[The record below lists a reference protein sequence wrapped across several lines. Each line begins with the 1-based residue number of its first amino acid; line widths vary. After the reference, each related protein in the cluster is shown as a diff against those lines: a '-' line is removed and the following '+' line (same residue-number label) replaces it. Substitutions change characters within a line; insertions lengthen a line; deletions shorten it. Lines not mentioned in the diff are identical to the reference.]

1 MKTPGEFLG
10 TEEEYAPGSGS
21 YQEGGSIN
29 ASLFGELSVD
39 RERRLNV
46 SAVCSVPARLKV
58 GMVVYGRV
66 EEIFEPVAL
75 VRVDPITMGNERQV
89 LEQFYCV
96 LHVSRVKMGYARS
109 IRDEVKIGDVIKA
122 VVDEI
127 SKGETYL
134 STKRG
139 GMGVVQAYCSRC
151 RAPLKLDDQVLV
163 CDCCD
168 NKERRKLGSPY
179 GSI

>member
-10 TEEEYAPGSGS
+10 TEEEYAPGFGS
-21 YQEGGSIN
+21 YQEGSDIRS
-29 ASLFGELSVD
+29 ALYGELGTD
-39 RERRLNV
+39 RERRLNINTP
-46 SAVCSVPARLKV
+46 SSVPVGIKP

-66 EEIFEPVAL
+66 DEIFEPVAL
-75 VRVDPITMGNERQV
+75 IRASPIETGKERQV
-89 LEQFYCV
+89 IDQFYCV

-109 IRDEVKIGDVIKA
+109 IRDEVWIGDIIKA

-127 SKGETYL
+127 SNHESLL

-139 GMGVVQAYCSRC
+139 GMGVIKAFCIHC
-151 RAPLKLDDQVLV
+151 RAPLRLDGQVLV
-163 CDCCD
+163 CDHCESE
-168 NKERRKLGSPY
+168 ERRKLGSPY